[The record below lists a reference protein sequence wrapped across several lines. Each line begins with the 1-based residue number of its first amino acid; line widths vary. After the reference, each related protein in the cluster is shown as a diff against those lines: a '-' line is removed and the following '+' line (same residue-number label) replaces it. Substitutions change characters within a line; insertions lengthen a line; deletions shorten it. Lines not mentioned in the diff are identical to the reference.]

1 MFNRKS
7 LSLAKKFFDRFI
19 QEYNSTRCK
28 DIQTK
33 IMGRSFNL
41 WDEEERISF
50 ENAGGHKDKCPV
62 VVGKACAWIAEIIWD
77 EIFLNI

>member
-7 LSLAKKFFDRFI
+7 LSLAKKLFDRFI

-33 IMGRSFNL
+33 IMGKSFNL
-41 WDEEERISF
+41 WDEEKKGLLRMQADIKI
-50 ENAGGHKDKCPV
+50 NV
-62 VVGKACAWIAEIIWD
+62 Q
-77 EIFLNI
+77 